1 MPYGTRNVEAGMR
14 AVALQRLMGHKDI
27 SVTLNTY
34 TSVFNRYKESEMEK
48 VNDYYLENNF
58 FDSQN
63 QLSDNS
69 EPIIINKNDLEEN
82 EIKADDGK
90 EI

>member
-1 MPYGTRNVEAGMR
+1 
-14 AVALQRLMGHKDI
+14 MGHKDI

-63 QLSDNS
+63 QLSDSS
-69 EPIIINKNDLEEN
+69 EPIIINKDDYENDLEKN
-82 EIKADDGK
+82 EVKTNDERDI
-90 EI
+90 

>member
-1 MPYGTRNVEAGMR
+1 MR

-58 FDSQN
+58 FYSQN

-69 EPIIINKNDLEEN
+69 EPIIINENDLEEN
-82 EIKADDGK
+82 EVKADDGK